1 MLCRYIR
8 NTFLSCALLF
18 SLVGFTATIQPQA
31 ETQSQD
37 KKSAHLASSNPVS
50 GLQLYKRYC
59 AVCHG
64 NDLKGNGPISPEFK
78 NPPADLTTLAQRH
91 EGKFPDEYVQDVL
104 RNGVKKPAHGDTE
117 MPIWGPLFTS
127 IPGTDSA
134 LVSIRIVNL
143 TNYIKSTQ
151 TK

>member
-1 MLCRYIR
+1 MVCPDIR

-18 SLVGFTATIQPQA
+18 SVTSFSATNQA
-31 ETQSQD
+31 QAQTQSQD
-37 KKSAHLASSNPVS
+37 KKSSHLAGSNPVS

-78 NPPADLTTLAQRH
+78 NPPADLTTLALRH

-117 MPIWGPLFTS
+117 MPIWGPLFAT
-127 IPGTDSA
+127 IPGTDSE

-143 TNYIKSTQ
+143 TNYIKSMQ
-151 TK
+151 AK

>member
-1 MLCRYIR
+1 MVRRRIR
-8 NTFLSCALLF
+8 NWFLSFAVLF
-18 SLVGFTATIQPQA
+18 SLASFSATAQA
-31 ETQSQD
+31 QD
-37 KKSAHLASSNPVS
+37 KKSVHLAGSNPVS

-64 NDLKGNGPISPEFK
+64 NDLKANGPISPEFK

-91 EGKFPDEYVQDVL
+91 EGKFPDEYVQGVL

-117 MPIWGPLFTS
+117 MPIWEPLFAT

-143 TNYIKSTQ
+143 TNYIKSMQ
-151 TK
+151 AK